1 MCADALIAGA
11 GEGMRYRPGICRIN
25 WVSEDLERLQMGQ
38 HFHLI
43 SRIILSFLHGILL
56 ILYIYS
62 RIAVLLISE
71 IAVSRTAVSV
81 LRSPE
86 QDEFLHLCVLRTN
99 RFCFIKVVLA
109 FALVVQRMEMGLKGS
124 SLSSEQQNLQSNTTK
139 SRDNVTCRERTRYHA
154 LHRYFQ

>member
-11 GEGMRYRPGICRIN
+11 GEGMRYRPGISRIN

-56 ILYIYS
+56 FLYIYS

-71 IAVSRTAVSV
+71 IVVSCTVVSI
-81 LRSPE
+81 SPY
-86 QDEFLHLCVLRTN
+86 R
-99 RFCFIKVVLA
+99 CFVAPSKMSSCTYVILGQTGFASQIANLLIKVVLA
-109 FALVVQRMEMGLKGS
+109 FAVVVQRMEMGLKGS
-124 SLSSEQQNLQSNTTK
+124 SLSSEQQNLQSNT
-139 SRDNVTCRERTRYHA
+139 S
-154 LHRYFQ
+154 